1 MQWGKSKT
9 YIIIAFIVVNIV
21 LLMSIF
27 KEKTQYNYDFT
38 KKNLN
43 NLKTLL
49 ESKNIRYDMKLDT
62 NTSLS
67 ESLLSESENGICGAS
82 PFFCPKTA

>member
-62 NTSLS
+62 NTSAVHPISILY
-67 ESLLSESENGICGAS
+67 AR
-82 PFFCPKTA
+82 PKDKIYKKINDK